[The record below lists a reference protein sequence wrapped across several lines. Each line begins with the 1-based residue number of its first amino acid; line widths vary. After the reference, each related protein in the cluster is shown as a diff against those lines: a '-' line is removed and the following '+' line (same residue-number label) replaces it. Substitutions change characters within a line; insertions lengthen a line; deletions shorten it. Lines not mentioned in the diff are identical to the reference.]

1 MASLDG
7 AGYGEVGGFM
17 SHKTYDVVIERNP
30 EGGYTATVPAL
41 PGCISEGDTKAEAR
55 SNVRE
60 AIQLYLETWGEEAAE
75 GEASFAGMLRVKA
88 SA

>member
-1 MASLDG
+1 
-7 AGYGEVGGFM
+7 M
-17 SHKTYDVVIERNP
+17 SRKTYDVVIERNP

-41 PGCISEGDTKAEAR
+41 PGCVSEGDTKAEAR

-60 AIQLYLETWGEEAAE
+60 AIELYLETWGEEAAE
-75 GEASFAGMLRVKA
+75 GEVSFAGMLRVQA